1 MWGAQGVKGRGWT
14 FSQGND
20 DMNKSKQA
28 SAEREILELK
38 IKWCPR

>member
-1 MWGAQGVKGRGWT
+1 MRGAQRVKGRGWT

-20 DMNKSKQA
+20 MNKSKQA
-28 SAEREILELK
+28 SAEGEILELK